1 MVDTQWWNERLEA
14 WSHEG
19 FDIESFRNSLRANP
33 SQASQMLIGFEKT
46 VSRNRSLRRRVIDS
60 SMSRDKKTRWLN
72 QLEDVANTDLLLEKW
87 NEDASINRPWE
98 PYVSGAEGRWSE
110 RGRRSSLSA
119 IVRRLN
125 ALDPS
130 SFPACQPL
138 MILFDDVSSEHLIN
152 SMLDEIEADEER
164 RRGVVDE
171 IIELLSNEGIDASDA
186 RKMKISDALD
196 HLASLQS
203 RADEAR
209 NNRLRIEK
217 DIRPFDN
224 ELAER
229 LLSKKGEGITS
240 EVNAI
245 VGNLSERLGSITK
258 MIDEWKT
265 RGIRFPN
272 GGEVLPQDLL
282 DWEAELPEIES
293 AVESH
298 LRALERWKDFETL
311 WPDKCGKSNLAGNL
325 NLTEEFIDLVDSLD
339 QEWRELELEGMQI
352 IGAWEDRGFAMDV
365 WRSRVAEEPRS
376 AVTWIKREEPL
387 YSAAT
392 VLIESLL
399 ALDSSIDGEDEI
411 LRRIA
416 ILREFDLDT
425 GLLEEME
432 LFVDSRARRGARHRS
447 MLESEWMEL
456 VRKGLAEDLATSPL
470 SLSEFE
476 KLISD
481 TRLNKHTSGIPAGR
495 LEQSLEKE
503 INEWFEDGFDVEALQ
518 ELLRINPMSLAMRIN
533 SMRNAVSKHEQL
545 SRRVSGLDWTRDP
558 EMSVA
563 INMDLSRPD
572 RLESL
577 ASSIPQLMMDL
588 AQKKVIDSD
597 FVFIPWRPHKRVRPV
612 LVPAQ
617 QNTVDDAMEAILE
630 EMESSIEEVEVTL
643 VSEDEVLRED
653 GLTDHEF
660 WEDEKWSAERW
671 RWWREKHGEKE
682 EVPVVEEVELQ
693 ATEEIQEVTTSI
705 VSEIEP
711 VISENNE
718 PEEILTEIFEPEEDL
733 EEIETE
739 DIVSEDVLEDAVEEE
754 EVVIEAGALEVEE
767 VTLSDNDVPD
777 ISVFVDLLRSL
788 GLEDDANLL
797 HDNGDILAIRRKIAS
812 HVGIEPR
819 DMRLDRLLRLSLRLM
834 PKGDDGDNIRFE
846 LIRTLSELA
855 GVLSKWTR
863 TRLEARH
870 NGSKGFLLEDA
881 ASLGIAL
888 ERIPGPGVPI
898 PLDADDYDLPA
909 LDDIKGLSN
918 EVKVLHRRIQLTS
931 AGGVR

>member
-1 MVDTQWWNERLEA
+1 MVETQWWNERLEA

-19 FDIESFRNSLRANP
+19 FDIEAFRNSLRANP
-33 SQASQMLIGFEKT
+33 SQASEMLIGFEQK

-60 SMSRDKKTRWLN
+60 SMPRDKKTSWLN
-72 QLEDVANTDLLLEKW
+72 QLEDVADTDFLLEKW

-98 PYVSGAEGRWSE
+98 PYVSRAEGRWSE
-110 RGRRSSLSA
+110 RGRRSSLSS

-130 SFPACQPL
+130 SFSACQPL

-152 SMLDEIEADEER
+152 SMLDEIESDEQR
-164 RRGVVDE
+164 RRGVVEE
-171 IIELLSNEGIDASDA
+171 IIELLSTEGIDASDA
-186 RKMKISDALD
+186 RKMKISEALD
-196 HLASLQS
+196 HLTSLQS
-203 RADEAR
+203 RADESR
-209 NNRLRIEK
+209 NNRLRIER
-217 DIRPFDN
+217 DIRPFDD

-229 LLSKKGEGITS
+229 LLSKRGDDITS

-245 VGNLSERLGSITK
+245 VDNLSGRLDSITK
-258 MIDEWKT
+258 MIDEWKI
-265 RGIRFPN
+265 RGIKFPD

-282 DWEAELPEIES
+282 NWESELPEIES
-293 AVESH
+293 AVEIH

-311 WPDKCGKSNLAGNL
+311 WPDRCSKSSLAGNL

-365 WRSRVAEEPRS
+365 WRSRVTEEPRS
-376 AVTWIKREEPL
+376 AVTWLKKEETL
-387 YSAAT
+387 YNAAS
-392 VLIESLL
+392 VFIESLL
-399 ALDSSIDGEDEI
+399 ALDSSIDGEEEI

-432 LFVDSRARRGARHRS
+432 IFIDSRARRGARHRS

-456 VRKGLAEDLATSPL
+456 IRKGLAEDVATSPL

-476 KLISD
+476 RLISD

-503 INEWFEDGFDVEALQ
+503 ITEWYEDGFDVDTLQ
-518 ELLRINPMSLAMRIN
+518 ELLRTNPMSLAMRIN
-533 SMRNAVSKHEQL
+533 SMRNAVGRHEQL

-588 AQKKVIDSD
+588 AQKKVIDDD
-597 FVFIPWRPHKRVRPV
+597 FVFVPWRPYKRARTV

-630 EMESSIEEVEVTL
+630 EMESHIEEVESVNEEPVIHQEKPVVKEVEIRVT
-643 VSEDEVLRED
+643 
-653 GLTDHEF
+653 
-660 WEDEKWSAERW
+660 
-671 RWWREKHGEKE
+671 E
-682 EVPVVEEVELQ
+682 EV
-693 ATEEIQEVTTSI
+693 QEASTDLEP
-705 VSEIEP
+705 EIEP
-711 VISENNE
+711 VISIDHE
-718 PEEILTEIFEPEEDL
+718 PEEVSTEVVGPEEDL
-733 EEIETE
+733 EEITPEN
-739 DIVSEDVLEDAVEEE
+739 VLEDAVVEE
-754 EVVIEAGALEVEE
+754 EVAIEIEAPGIEVEAI
-767 VTLSDNDVPD
+767 TQSSDDALD
-777 ISVFVDLLRSL
+777 ISVFEDLLRSL
-788 GLEDDANLL
+788 GLEGDADLL

-834 PKGDDGDNIRFE
+834 PKGDGADNARFE

-881 ASLGIAL
+881 ANLGVAL
-888 ERIPGPGVPI
+888 ERIPGPGAPI

-909 LDDIKGLSN
+909 LDDIEGLSN

>member
-1 MVDTQWWNERLEA
+1 MVETQWWNERLEA

-33 SQASQMLIGFEKT
+33 SQASQMLIGFEQK

-72 QLEDVANTDLLLEKW
+72 QLEDVANTDFLLEKW

-98 PYVSGAEGRWSE
+98 PYVSGAENRWSE

-152 SMLDEIEADEER
+152 SMLDEIEADEKR

-171 IIELLSNEGIDASDA
+171 IIELLSTEGIDASDA
-186 RKMKISDALD
+186 RKMKIGDALD

-217 DIRPFDN
+217 DVRPFDN

-229 LLSKKGEGITS
+229 LLSKKGDDITS
-240 EVNAI
+240 EVDAI
-245 VGNLSERLGSITK
+245 VGNLSERLESITK
-258 MIDEWKT
+258 MIDEWKI

-282 DWEAELPEIES
+282 DWESELPEIES
-293 AVESH
+293 AVEIH

-311 WPDKCGKSNLAGNL
+311 WPDRCGKSNLAGNL

-376 AVTWIKREEPL
+376 AVAWMKREESL
-387 YSAAT
+387 YNAAS

-399 ALDSSIDGEDEI
+399 ALDSSIDGEEEI

-447 MLESEWMEL
+447 MLEFEWMEL

-476 KLISD
+476 RLISD

-503 INEWFEDGFDVEALQ
+503 INEWFEDGFDVDALQ
-518 ELLRINPMSLAMRIN
+518 ELLRTNPMSLAMRIN

-545 SRRVSGLDWTRDP
+545 SRRVSVLDWTRDP

-588 AQKKVIDSD
+588 AQKKVIDGD
-597 FVFIPWRPHKRVRPV
+597 FVFVPWRPHKRVRPV

-630 EMESSIEEVEVTL
+630 DMESGIEEVEVAL
-643 VSEDEVLRED
+643 VSEETVVR
-653 GLTDHEF
+653 
-660 WEDEKWSAERW
+660 
-671 RWWREKHGEKE
+671 KE
-682 EVPVVEEVELQ
+682 IPVVEEIELQ
-693 ATEEIQEVTTSI
+693 TTEENQDAPISI
-705 VSEIEP
+705 ESKIEP
-711 VISENNE
+711 VISKNVEA
-718 PEEILTEIFEPEEDL
+718 EEVLTEIIEEQEYL

-739 DIVSEDVLEDAVEEE
+739 GVDSEDVLEDIIEEKE
-754 EVVIEAGALEVEE
+754 IVIKTGAQEIEVEE
-767 VTLSDNDVPD
+767 ITQPDDVPD
-777 ISVFVDLLRSL
+777 ISVFEDLLRSL
-788 GLEDDANLL
+788 GLEDDADLL
-797 HDNGDILAIRRKIAS
+797 QDNGDVLAIRRKIAS

-834 PKGDDGDNIRFE
+834 PKGDDSDSVRFE

-881 ASLGIAL
+881 ANLGIAL

-918 EVKVLHRRIQLTS
+918 EVRVLHRRIQLTS

>member
-33 SQASQMLIGFEKT
+33 SQASQMLIGFEKK

-171 IIELLSNEGIDASDA
+171 IIELLSTEGIDASDA

-196 HLASLQS
+196 HLTSLQS

-229 LLSKKGEGITS
+229 LLSKKGDDITS

-245 VGNLSERLGSITK
+245 VGNLSERLESITK
-258 MIDEWKT
+258 MIDEWKI

-282 DWEAELPEIES
+282 DWESELPEIEN
-293 AVESH
+293 AVETH

-376 AVTWIKREEPL
+376 AVTWMKREEPL
-387 YSAAT
+387 YNAAS

-399 ALDSSIDGEDEI
+399 ALDSSIDGEEEI

-416 ILREFDLDT
+416 ILREFDLDA

-432 LFVDSRARRGARHRS
+432 LFVDSRVRRGARHRS

-518 ELLRINPMSLAMRIN
+518 ELLRTNPMSLAMRIN

-588 AQKKVIDSD
+588 AQKKVIDGDFD
-597 FVFIPWRPHKRVRPV
+597 FVPWRPHKRARPV

-643 VSEDEVLRED
+643 VSEETVVR
-653 GLTDHEF
+653 
-660 WEDEKWSAERW
+660 
-671 RWWREKHGEKE
+671 E
-682 EVPVVEEVELQ
+682 EVPVVQEVELQ
-693 ATEEIQEVTTSI
+693 ATEEIQEVPTSI
-705 VSEIEP
+705 ESEIEP

-718 PEEILTEIFEPEEDL
+718 PEEALTEIFEPEEDL

-739 DIVSEDVLEDAVEEE
+739 DIVSEELLEDAVEEE
-754 EVVIEAGALEVEE
+754 EFVIEAGALGADVEE
-767 VTLSDNDVPD
+767 IAQPNDVPD
-777 ISVFVDLLRSL
+777 VSVFEDLLRSL
-788 GLEDDANLL
+788 GLEDDADLL
-797 HDNGDILAIRRKIAS
+797 QDNGDVLAIRRKIAS

-834 PKGDDGDNIRFE
+834 PKGDGSDNVRFE

-881 ASLGIAL
+881 ANLGIAL